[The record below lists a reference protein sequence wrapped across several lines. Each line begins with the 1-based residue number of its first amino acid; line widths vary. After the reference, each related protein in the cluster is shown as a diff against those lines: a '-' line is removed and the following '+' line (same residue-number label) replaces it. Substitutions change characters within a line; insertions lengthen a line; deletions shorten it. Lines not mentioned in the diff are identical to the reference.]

1 MYVCGY
7 SVYINMIIM
16 VMWVNIVCLFFGLA
30 LAVKRTNLWMLADI
44 EYDARFAL
52 VGSAS
57 DASVAV
63 RQSCGCRL
71 WNGMRLIREPP
82 LSARLLDFMLLLAM
96 LDEEEEVV
104 VVLVETPALIPVV
117 SAEAL
122 LPPDTNDDDDVAA
135 ERPLCFLKANV
146 AHASE

>member
-1 MYVCGY
+1 
-7 SVYINMIIM
+7 M
-16 VMWVNIVCLFFGLA
+16 VMVSEHYLFVGFA
-30 LAVKRTNLWMLADI
+30 LAVKRTNLWLLADI

-71 WNGMRLIREPP
+71 WNGIRVIREPP
-82 LSARLLDFMLLLAM
+82 LSARLLDFMLLLAVV
-96 LDEEEEVV
+96 DEEEEVILV
-104 VVLVETPALIPVV
+104 VTAALIPVV
-117 SAEAL
+117 GAEAL
-122 LPPDTNDDDDVAA
+122 LPPNDTTDDDDVAA